1 MSQHAQGAGRAS
13 FDHTS
18 RVTTRVEPY
27 IMGTIHS
34 WTLFH
39 TEHPVSTAAE
49 FTVGEISSGLQ
60 TGAKADCDPGSKA

>member
-13 FDHTS
+13 FNHAS

-27 IMGTIHS
+27 IIETIHS
-34 WTLFH
+34 WRLFH

-60 TGAKADCDPGSKA
+60 TGAKADYDPGSKA